1 MVSIQ
6 DFFQTKLMIGQ
17 IKEAEEHPDADRLYV
32 IKVDL
37 GEEAPRQLV
46 AGIRA
51 SYTKEELIGKKV
63 VVVSNLEPATIRGVE
78 SQGMILA
85 ASSEAGAVLL
95 SPEKDVPVGS
105 AVK

>member
-1 MVSIQ
+1 MISIG
-6 DFFQTKLMIGQ
+6 DFMNVKLMVGE
-17 IKEAEEHPDADRLYV
+17 IKEAEEHPNADRLFV
-32 IKVDL
+32 VKVDL
-37 GEEAPRQLV
+37 GEETPRQLV

-51 SYTKEELIGKKV
+51 SYAKEDLIGKKV

-85 ASSEAGAVLL
+85 ATGDAGAVVL

-105 AVK
+105 LVK